1 MTILQASHP
10 HSISSLD
17 TIQSGLPKSIWYR
30 FSIWYCTI
38 DYVIHVVNY
47 IGGGGGGGGG
57 SGGGETL
64 FLITPEDPWW
74 GNFWA
79 T

>member
-17 TIQSGLPKSIWYR
+17 PLHSGLQKSIWNL
-30 FSIWYCTI
+30 FSIRYCTFF
-38 DYVIHVVNY
+38 YVIHFVNY
-47 IGGGGGGGGG
+47 FVGGGGGGGG